1 MICAISSCRDSVSVR
16 STVLLVRSGGLQL
29 FASPW
34 PVFFLSPDQS
44 VRSDS
49 TQLNRKTFGF
59 GCDPV
64 FFSCR
69 VIMMSTPIPLSFL
82 LITSVRH
89 LGFSKTWFLYN
100 GSPWTA
106 NFPSPYQIWCKNV
119 DRRRNYGQKS
129 KFKMAGCRQS
139 SLQLGCQYILNL
151 AYNKESEIMTS
162 NIYICTGSVLKY
174 PKIWAKVDRW
184 KFCAPD
190 SHATNIRAHYKFCI
204 KLNFSVCN

>member
-1 MICAISSCRDSVSVR
+1 MCYKLVPRQR
-16 STVLLVRSGGLQL
+16 LSTFDRV
-29 FASPW
+29 ASPVW
-34 PVFFLSPDQS
+34 RSATLCQS
-44 VRSDS
+44 VTRVFLKPWSERPIRLNS
-49 TQLNRKTFGF
+49 TEQKDLRLRLW
-59 GCDPV
+59 PS

-69 VIMMSTPIPLSFL
+69 VMSTPIPLSFL

-184 KFCAPD
+184 KFCACD
-190 SHATNIRAHYKFCI
+190 KH
-204 KLNFSVCN
+204 